1 MGKQMIARTFLMS
14 VALLFFSV
22 QALYAEDA
30 AENLLP
36 TYLKIA
42 AENNGELQSAFSK
55 WRAAIQKAPQVS
67 TLPDPQFTF
76 GVYIVPVETR
86 VGPQRMSYALTQKF
100 PWIGKLDAKENI
112 ALREADVFKA
122 KADSIKTTIFRN
134 VKVAYYELLYLQRAI
149 QLTTEQ
155 VELLEFL
162 EATIRARY
170 SSGNALY
177 SDVLRTQ
184 VELDSSRNRKASLKD
199 MYIPLQARLNAAMGR
214 DIDDAVHL
222 SKVVAEL
229 QLEVEEDMLRKLL
242 QQTNPELL
250 SFDQQLAGA
259 DAQITLAEKNYYPD
273 LTFGIK
279 SIYTDKARSGD
290 PSQNGNDPVIATV
303 SLNIPI
309 WQDGRDAAV
318 EEGREK
324 RLVAIQAKKGRKDIL
339 LADLELALY
348 RYRDAIR
355 QITLYEESLLPKAE
369 QSVEVTLEAYQ
380 SGKVDLEEVIAAEN
394 TYFELYIA
402 QARALTDQ
410 AQRIAQL
417 EQLVGTEL
425 PVIQKNKMAMTRF
438 DLPQKELNV
447 TVE

>member
-1 MGKQMIARTFLMS
+1 MIARVLLLS
-14 VALLFFSV
+14 VTLLFFRV
-22 QALYAEDA
+22 QTLYAEDA

-36 TYLKIA
+36 AYLKIA
-42 AENNGELQSAFSK
+42 AENNGELQAAFSK
-55 WRAAIQKAPQVS
+55 WRAAIQKTPQVS
-67 TLPDPQFTF
+67 TLPDPQLTF

-86 VGPQRMSYALTQKF
+86 VGPQRMSYGLTQKF
-100 PWIGKLDAKENI
+100 PWIGKLSAKETV
-112 ALREADVFKA
+112 ALREADVLKA
-122 KADSIKTTIFRN
+122 KADSIKTKIFRN
-134 VKVAYYELLYLQRAI
+134 VKITYYELLYLQRAI
-149 QLTTEQ
+149 RLTAEQ

-162 EATIRARY
+162 EATIRAQY

-177 SDVLRTQ
+177 ANLLRTQ
-184 VELDSSRNRKASLKD
+184 VELDSSRNREASLKD
-199 MYIPLQARLNAAMGR
+199 MYLPLQARLNAAMGR
-214 DIDDAVHL
+214 NIDDTVHL
-222 SKVVAEL
+222 SNVVAEL
-229 QLEVEEDMLRKLL
+229 QLEIKEELLRKLL
-242 QQTNPELL
+242 QQKNPELL

-290 PSQNGNDPVIATV
+290 PSQNGDDPVIASV

-309 WQDGRDAAV
+309 WQDGRDAALK
-318 EEGREK
+318 EGREK
-324 RLVAIQAKKGRKDIL
+324 RLVAIQAKKGRKDLL
-339 LADLELALY
+339 LADLDLALY

-369 QSVEVTLEAYQ
+369 QSVAVTLEAYQ
-380 SGKVDLEEVIAAEN
+380 SGTVDFEDVIAAEK

-425 PVIQKNKMAMTRF
+425 PVMQKNKMALTRLS
-438 DLPQKELNV
+438 LPQKELNV

>member
-1 MGKQMIARTFLMS
+1 MIARIFLMS

-22 QALYAEDA
+22 QSLYAKDA
-30 AENLLP
+30 AENILP

-42 AENNGELQSAFSK
+42 AENNGELQSAFSTWK
-55 WRAAIQKAPQVS
+55 AAIQKAPQVS

-100 PWIGKLDAKENI
+100 PWIGKLDAKEKI
-112 ALREADVFKA
+112 ALRESDVLKA
-122 KADSIKTTIFRN
+122 KADSIKTKVFRN
-134 VKVAYYELLYLQRAI
+134 VKVAYYELLYLQRTI

-177 SDVLRTQ
+177 ADVLRTQ
-184 VELDSSRNRKASLKD
+184 VELDSSRNREVSLKD

-214 DIDDAVHL
+214 DIDDTVHL
-222 SKVVAEL
+222 SCVMAEL
-229 QLEVEEDMLRKLL
+229 QLEVEEEMLRKLL
-242 QQTNPELL
+242 QQKNPELI

-290 PSQNGNDPVIATV
+290 PTQNGNDPVIATV

-309 WQDGRDAAV
+309 WQDSRDAAV

-369 QSVEVTLEAYQ
+369 QSVEVTLKAYQ

-425 PVIQKNKMAMTRF
+425 PVIQKNEMAMTRF